1 MELRQFVRAV
11 VVEGDS
17 ASHKT
22 FASMRPLTNF
32 IDTSLAQL
40 LNSVHVMAADVVRVA
55 ALGDLHC
62 TKTSQ
67 GAFQSLFARIAESAE
82 VLLIAGDI
90 TDYGL
95 PEEAL
100 I

>member
-1 MELRQFVRAV
+1 
-11 VVEGDS
+11 
-17 ASHKT
+17 
-22 FASMRPLTNF
+22 
-32 IDTSLAQL
+32 
-40 LNSVHVMAADVVRVA
+40 VA

-67 GAFQSLFARIAESAE
+67 GAFQSLFSRVAESAD

-95 PEEAL
+95 PEEARV
-100 I
+100 